1 MGQGVNQMSKFM
13 LRYEVNKDRS
23 ILHAINFLVACGI
36 MSFEDARP
44 MSRAFHIRGQDV
56 VVDIPDALESRFM
69 AAMDA
74 VNFRYE
80 KL

>member
-1 MGQGVNQMSKFM
+1 MSKFM
-13 LRYEVNKDRS
+13 LRYDANKDRS
-23 ILHAINFLVACGI
+23 ILHSINFLVACGI
-36 MSFEDARP
+36 LSFEDARP
-44 MSRAFHIRGQDV
+44 MSQAFHIRGEDV
-56 VVDIPDALESRFM
+56 VLDIPDALEPRFM